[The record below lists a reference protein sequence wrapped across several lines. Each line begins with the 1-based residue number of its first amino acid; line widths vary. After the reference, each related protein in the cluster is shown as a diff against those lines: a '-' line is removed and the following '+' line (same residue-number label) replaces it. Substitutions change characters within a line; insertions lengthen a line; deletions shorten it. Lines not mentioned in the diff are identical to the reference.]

1 MTEKLLT
8 ETLNYKS
15 NQTKLFQGLRALNEE
30 EEVRLH
36 EILATISDNVRRRR
50 LMMYPYFKDYDRV
63 RDVKFNTS
71 CDAGKLVFWGFGP
84 GPEVIKLFSCSAQLR
99 LKFILL
105 INVKMPT
112 IVGILTFISRI
123 NY

>member
-71 CDAGKLVFWGFGP
+71 CDARKPVVGGFGP
-84 GPEVIKLFSCSAQLR
+84 GLTQTSLSSHRRR
-99 LKFILL
+99 LEALNFGFK
-105 INVKMPT
+105 KT
-112 IVGILTFISRI
+112 GIVLSE
-123 NY
+123 

>member
-1 MTEKLLT
+1 ME
-8 ETLNYKS
+8 
-15 NQTKLFQGLRALNEE
+15 
-30 EEVRLH
+30 
-36 EILATISDNVRRRR
+36 DNPNRYCFAEAQVTNDN
-50 LMMYPYFKDYDRV
+50 L
-63 RDVKFNTS
+63 
-71 CDAGKLVFWGFGP
+71 GFRP

-123 NY
+123 KYRHWSSKLSVSIYLGYFSIYEQLKFHTQLS